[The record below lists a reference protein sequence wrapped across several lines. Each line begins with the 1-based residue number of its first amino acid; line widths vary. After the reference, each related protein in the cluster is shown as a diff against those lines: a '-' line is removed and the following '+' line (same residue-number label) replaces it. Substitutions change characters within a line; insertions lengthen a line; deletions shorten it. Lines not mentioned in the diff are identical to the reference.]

1 MYQEHSAYLEFLAR
15 RGIIINSEDR
25 YQHIITDP
33 VLSEQIPW
41 SEINEVYRQNHL
53 VVVDDFLAPEVAAR
67 LRDFVL
73 YRNLKEDFYDD
84 YAAINFYPD
93 NRNGAWFPLLT
104 NIVDGIIQC
113 FQPGHPLFF
122 QRAWTFIYHNHS
134 NGVTAHADPA
144 AINFNLWVT
153 PDQCLV
159 PGSGSNGFDIWKVM
173 PPDHWTWQQ
182 YNRDVGLIETFL
194 DQYQQQK
201 ISIEYRFNRMVIFD
215 SKFFHK
221 GQPVQ
226 ARDGYENR
234 RINYTFLF
242 D

>member
-1 MYQEHSAYLEFLAR
+1 MYQEHREYLDFLASNDVT
-15 RGIIINSEDR
+15 INSEDR
-25 YQHIITDP
+25 YQQPITLP
-33 VLSEQIPW
+33 VLSAHIPW
-41 SEINEVYRQNHL
+41 QEINDAYRQNHL
-53 VVVDDFLAPEVAAR
+53 VIIDDFLAPGLAVR

-73 YRNLKEDFYDD
+73 YHNRKEDFYDD

-93 NRNGAWFPLLT
+93 DHNHAWFPLLS
-104 NIVDGIIQC
+104 NIVDGITQC
-113 FQPGHPLFF
+113 FQPWSRLSF

-134 NGVTAHADPA
+134 NGVTTHADPA

-159 PGSGSNGFDIWKVM
+159 PTPGSNGFDIWKVT

-182 YNRDVGLIETFL
+182 YNRDVDLIESFL
-194 DQYQQQK
+194 AQHQSEK
-201 ISIEYRFNRMVIFD
+201 ISIAYRFNRMVIFD

-221 GQPVQ
+221 GQPVR